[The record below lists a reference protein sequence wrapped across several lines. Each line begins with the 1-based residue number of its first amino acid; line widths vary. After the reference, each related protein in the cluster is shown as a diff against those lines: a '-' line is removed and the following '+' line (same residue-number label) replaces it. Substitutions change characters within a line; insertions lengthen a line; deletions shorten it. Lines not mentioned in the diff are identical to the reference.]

1 MRLSS
6 NRESESL
13 EEEGAGTMYMESPI
27 VRARELRRHDL
38 LEEAARHRMTANAIE
53 SSGND
58 LLSRIRSSWVHQVC
72 RARGNLARRF
82 RAALR
87 LLNTERATLAER

>member
-1 MRLSS
+1 
-6 NRESESL
+6 
-13 EEEGAGTMYMESPI
+13 MYMESPI

-38 LEEAARHRMTANAIE
+38 LADAARHRMTANAIE

-58 LLSRIRSSWVHQVC
+58 LLSRIRSSWGDQVC